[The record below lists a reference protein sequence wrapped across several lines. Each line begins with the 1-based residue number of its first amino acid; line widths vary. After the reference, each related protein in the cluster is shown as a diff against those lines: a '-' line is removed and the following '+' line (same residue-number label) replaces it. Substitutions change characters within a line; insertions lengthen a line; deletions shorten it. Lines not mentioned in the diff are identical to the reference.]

1 MGVVDNEVSK
11 LLGMGGETPKTV
23 EQYLDEIDYTI
34 DPDYVPS
41 DFALSFVAFIKL
53 LTDGEGEENE
63 TPLVHYQMLDGLVAG
78 DNRLLNMCSRGL
90 GKTTLFAEML
100 IFYLAVYGY
109 LPKFGKV
116 DFVLYVSDSIDNG
129 VKSLRKNLEY
139 RWENSDFLQKYLPS
153 VRWTDIRYE
162 FTNADGNKFVV
173 KAFGAKTGVRGTK
186 EMGKRPQ
193 IAILD
198 DLISDEDARSETVIK
213 SIEATVSKAIEYA
226 LHPKQNMIIWSGTP
240 FNANDPLYK
249 AVESGKWRVNVFPV
263 CEQFPCKPE
272 DFKGA
277 WSDRF
282 DYEYVKQQFSN
293 ALMEGQ
299 VASFDQELMLR
310 IMSSEDRLVPDNFI
324 LWYSLRQ
331 LIANKSD
338 YNYYITTDFA
348 TKESESA
355 DFSVISVWAY
365 NHNGDWFYVDGICV
379 QQTMDKNI
387 DDLFELVTRWNPQEV
402 GVEVSGQQYG
412 FLSWIQREQMER
424 NIFFSL
430 ASDKK
435 SGEPGLRPN
444 VNKMQRFN
452 QILPQIK
459 LRKVFWPSE
468 LEQSDMLI
476 EGMTELRLVAQSG
489 MRSRHDDFL
498 DTVSMLSEIKPWK
511 PSNEA
516 EGIDQA
522 SKDHDVIWGK
532 AIEYKPEHLDSY
544 IV

>member
-1 MGVVDNEVSK
+1 MGAIDNEVAQ
-11 LLGMGGETPKTV
+11 LLGVGGQTPKTV
-23 EQYLDEIDYTI
+23 EQYLNEIDYTV
-34 DPDYVPS
+34 DADYVPS

-53 LTDGEGEENE
+53 VTDGEGEENE
-63 TPLVHYQMLDGLVAG
+63 TPLVHYKMLDGLVTG
-78 DNRLLNMCSRGL
+78 HNRLLNMCSRGL
-90 GKTTLFAEML
+90 GKTSLFAEFL

-153 VRWTDIRYE
+153 VKWTDIRYE

-226 LHPKQNMIIWSGTP
+226 LHPSQNMIVWSGTP
-240 FNANDPLYK
+240 FNARDPLYK
-249 AVESGKWRVNVFPV
+249 AVESGKWVVNVYPV
-263 CEQFPCKPE
+263 CEQFPCTRE
-272 DFKGA
+272 EFKGA

-282 DYEYVKQQFSN
+282 DYDYVKQQFTN
-293 ALMEGQ
+293 ALLADEI
-299 VASFDQELMLR
+299 ASFDQELMLR
-310 IMSSEDRLVPDNFI
+310 IMSEEDRLVPDSYI

-331 LIANKSD
+331 LIQRKSD

-348 TKESESA
+348 TSEKQSS
-355 DFSVISVWAY
+355 DFSVISVWGY
-365 NHNGDWFYVDGICV
+365 NHNGDWYYVDGICIK
-379 QQTMDKNI
+379 QTMDKNI

-402 GVEVSGQQYG
+402 GVEISGQQAG
-412 FLSWIQREQMER
+412 FLSWIQREMMNR

-435 SGEPGLRPN
+435 SNESGLRPN
-444 VNKMQRFN
+444 LNKMQRFN

-459 LRKVFWPSE
+459 LKKVFWPSE
-468 LEQSDMLI
+468 LSDSDMLV
-476 EGMTELRLVAQSG
+476 EGMNELRLVAQSG
-489 MRSRHDDFL
+489 MRSKHDDFL
-498 DTVSMLSEIKPWK
+498 DTLSMLSELKPWK
-511 PSNEA
+511 PSNEV
-516 EGIDQA
+516 EPMEKQA
-522 SKDHDVIWGK
+522 TNDAIWGTPINT
-532 AIEYKPEHLDSY
+532 APEPYQSY